1 MGAVVAHH
9 AHLDLGA
16 ESLPEGLVL
25 LPVILLEAE
34 QLGLDLLLQVAR
46 DHLELAGVLEHLTGD
61 VEGEVLGVHH
71 ALDKAEVLGQQIGA
85 LVHDEHAGGVELE
98 ALLVLPGVEVIGGV
112 GRDIEHGLVLHRAL
126 GGHVHHAQGILPV
139 AVLLLIKLVVL
150 LRRDLALGPLPQGDH
165 GVEGLPLVE
174 VLPLGLVVV
183 AGVLGAGLLA
193 GLVHEHDDGVVDVV
207 GVFFDQLGQAVLLQ
221 VLVVVVVLGVLLD
234 VEHDVGA
241 SALLPAGGEGVPV
254 RAVGGPLPRL
264 VGAVG
269 PGGDGDVVGHHE
281 GGVEAH
287 AELADDVGGVLG
299 QLLLELEGA
308 AAGDGAQVLLQLL
321 LRHADAIVG
330 DGQGAGNLVGGEGNF
345 EVGAVQPHLI
355 VGEGLVGQLVHRVAG
370 VGDQLPQEDLLV
382 GVDGVDHQIQQP
394 LGLGLELFLCHDN
407 ASCISNGFV
416 NKER

>member
-34 QLGLDLLLQVAR
+34 QIGLDLLLQVAR

-139 AVLLLIKLVVL
+139 AVLLLIELVVL
-150 LRRDLALGPLPQGDH
+150 LRGDLALGPLPQGYH

-174 VLPLGLVVV
+174 VLHSGL
-183 AGVLGAGLLA
+183 
-193 GLVHEHDDGVVDVV
+193 
-207 GVFFDQLGQAVLLQ
+207 
-221 VLVVVVVLGVLLD
+221 
-234 VEHDVGA
+234 
-241 SALLPAGGEGVPV
+241 
-254 RAVGGPLPRL
+254 
-264 VGAVG
+264 
-269 PGGDGDVVGHHE
+269 
-281 GGVEAH
+281 
-287 AELADDVGGVLG
+287 
-299 QLLLELEGA
+299 
-308 AAGDGAQVLLQLL
+308 
-321 LRHADAIVG
+321 
-330 DGQGAGNLVGGEGNF
+330 
-345 EVGAVQPHLI
+345 
-355 VGEGLVGQLVHRVAG
+355 
-370 VGDQLPQEDLLV
+370 
-382 GVDGVDHQIQQP
+382 
-394 LGLGLELFLCHDN
+394 
-407 ASCISNGFV
+407 
-416 NKER
+416 